1 MNALYVKYSY
11 TLEISS
17 FFLHSGRHGDG
28 LTLDFDRP
36 ELKFLQVLLL
46 SLCVCMCASYFTSV
60 ESNFTINKMS
70 KIILFLKRLYK
81 NEIKLNISTD
91 YLV

>member
-1 MNALYVKYSY
+1 MAWLGS
-11 TLEISS
+11 
-17 FFLHSGRHGDG
+17 
-28 LTLDFDRP
+28 FDRP

-46 SLCVCMCASYFTSV
+46 SLCARTCASYFTSV

-81 NEIKLNISTD
+81 NEIKLNVSTD
-91 YLV
+91 YLA